1 MARILRR
8 QTMSMKGEPVD
19 FGALAARNADQITL
33 GNTKTN
39 VRGDILGNNG
49 TVLKT
54 QEQVEAEW
62 ARKRALQQSAS
73 RPTDIKAEVPP
84 RVKAAPPPADID
96 FPTVEDLKVSG
107 VIPTTIPTSKRK
119 MVDSDE

>member
-8 QTMSMKGEPVD
+8 QTMSMRGEPVD

-39 VRGDILGNNG
+39 VRGDVLGNNG

-62 ARKRALQQSAS
+62 SRRKALQQSAV
-73 RPTDIKAEVPP
+73 RATDIKADVAPK
-84 RVKAAPPPADID
+84 VKAAPPMADID
-96 FPTVEDLKVSG
+96 FPTVEELKATG
-107 VIPTTIPTSKRK
+107 VIPSVVPTSKRK